1 MSGNIATKIKKY
13 AAPNLP
19 YAFIAWG
26 FLKLGTAFRM
36 AEGTNLWERLLDSVQ
51 HIAPAFSNIAPSL
64 NPFDWW
70 SRKGSPY
77 RLPTAG
83 LPNPLLE
90 PYVPLSRYTAL
101 LLLHKTKLYF
111 VNFFLLSFL

>member
-51 HIAPAFSNIAPSL
+51 HIAPAFSNIAPSPRQS
-64 NPFDWW
+64 NF
-70 SRKGSPY
+70 RKI
-77 RLPTAG
+77 LTI
-83 LPNPLLE
+83 
-90 PYVPLSRYTAL
+90 
-101 LLLHKTKLYF
+101 TKLLQ
-111 VNFFLLSFL
+111 NIK